1 MLDYNCFKK
10 NRTRKKE
17 EGPELRVL
25 RMSTEGGRGLRR
37 MAKSCCEQ
45 GVGGA

>member
-25 RMSTEGGRGLRR
+25 RMSTEGGRGLRSTVHSPE
-37 MAKSCCEQ
+37 AQ
-45 GVGGA
+45 DH